1 VQMILEVPANE
12 STSLLTT
19 MIVTLDSV
27 GLVTLDSVSL
37 EEFAILANDS
47 ASLLTRRYYGM
58 GQADFTLV
66 RQGSSQWQR
75 DRSKIPTP

>member
-1 VQMILEVPANE
+1 MILEVPANE

-27 GLVTLDSVSL
+27 GFVTLDSVSL

-47 ASLLTRRYYGM
+47 
-58 GQADFTLV
+58 QVF
-66 RQGSSQWQR
+66 
-75 DRSKIPTP
+75 

>member
-1 VQMILEVPANE
+1 MQMILEVPANE

-19 MIVTLDSV
+19 MI
-27 GLVTLDSVSL
+27 VTLDSVSL